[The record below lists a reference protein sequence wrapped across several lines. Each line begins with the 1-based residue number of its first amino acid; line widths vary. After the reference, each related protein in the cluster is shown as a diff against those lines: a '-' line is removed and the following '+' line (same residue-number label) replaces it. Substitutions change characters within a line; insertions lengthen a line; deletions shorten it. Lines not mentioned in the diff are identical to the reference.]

1 MSKPRVAII
10 GPGRMG
16 QGLALALTHAGQD
29 VILLGRTPRA
39 LIPPLAL
46 HHGDRVAA
54 VRSAGLVL
62 IATPDDTIS
71 GVSKGLRD
79 DQSVDAHHV
88 VLHLSGLL
96 DRRALSVLEP
106 TGAALGS
113 FHPLQSVA
121 DPASAP
127 EELVG
132 SYAGIEGDERALQ
145 EGNRLATALGMIPVR
160 LPLEAKP
167 LYHAGAV
174 VAANY
179 TVALANVAERLARSA
194 GLPWDTASKLYL
206 PLIRGTLA
214 NLESGTAAAL
224 TGPVRRGDLET
235 IRAHLAILGPEER
248 RLYRTLGLAALRLAR
263 EAGLPPDKAQ
273 AVEELLGSGD

>member
-1 MSKPRVAII
+1 VNLTVAIV

-16 QGLALALTHAGQD
+16 QGLALALTRAGREL
-29 VILLGRTPRA
+29 ILLGRTPRS
-39 LIPPLAL
+39 LVPPLAL

-54 VRSAGLVL
+54 IRGAGLVL

-71 GVSKGLRD
+71 EIAAGLRQD
-79 DQSVDAHHV
+79 RSIEAYHI

-96 DRRALSVLEP
+96 DRGALSALES

-113 FHPLQSVA
+113 FHPLQTVA
-121 DPASAP
+121 DPALAP
-127 EELVG
+127 DQLAG

-145 EGNRLATALGMIPVR
+145 AGDWLATTLRMIPVR
-160 LPLEAKP
+160 LPIQAKP

-179 TVALANVAERLARSA
+179 TVVLANTAERMARSA
-194 GLPWDTASKLYL
+194 GLSWDTAGKLYL

-214 NLESGTAAAL
+214 NLQSGAAAAL
-224 TGPVRRGDLET
+224 TGPVRRGDLAT
-235 IRAHLAILGPEER
+235 IKAHLDVLGGEER
-248 RLYRTLGLAALRLAR
+248 RLYRILGLAALKVAR
-263 EAGLPPDKAQ
+263 EAGLSPDRAQ
-273 AVEELLGSGD
+273 AVEDLLGGAE

>member
-1 MSKPRVAII
+1 MDLTVAII

-16 QGLALALTHAGQD
+16 QGLALALRRAGREI
-29 VILLGRTPRA
+29 VLLGRTPRA

-46 HHGDRVAA
+46 YQGDKATAIRA
-54 VRSAGLVL
+54 AGLVL

-71 GVSKGLRD
+71 GIAEGLRD
-79 DQSVDAHHV
+79 DRSIEAHHI

-96 DRRALSVLEP
+96 DRGALSALEP

-121 DPASAP
+121 DPALAP
-127 EELVG
+127 DQLAG

-145 EGNRLATALGMIPVR
+145 AGDCLATTLGMIPVR
-160 LPLEAKP
+160 LPSQAKQ

-179 TVALANVAERLARSA
+179 TVVLAGMAERLARSA
-194 GLPWDTASKLYL
+194 GIPGDTAGRLYL

-214 NLESGTAAAL
+214 NLESGIGAAL
-224 TGPVRRGDLET
+224 TGPVRRGDLAT
-235 IRAHLAILGPEER
+235 IKAHLAVLDGEDR
-248 RLYRTLGLAALRLAR
+248 RLYRLLGLAALRVAR
-263 EAGLPPDKAQ
+263 EAGLSPDKAK
-273 AVEELLGSGD
+273 AVEDLLGGPD

>member
-1 MSKPRVAII
+1 
-10 GPGRMG
+10 MG
-16 QGLALALTHAGQD
+16 QGLALALKHAGQD
-29 VILLGRTPRA
+29 VILLGPTPRA
-39 LIPPLAL
+39 LTAPLAL
-46 HHGDRVAA
+46 HQGDRVAA
-54 VRSAGLVL
+54 VRGAGLVL
-62 IATPDDTIS
+62 IAAPDDAIS
-71 GVSKGLRD
+71 SVSRELRD
-79 DQSVDAHHV
+79 DRSVDAHQV

-106 TGAALGS
+106 TGAGLGS
-113 FHPLQSVA
+113 FHPLQSIA
-121 DPASAP
+121 DPALAP
-127 EELVG
+127 EHFVG

-145 EGNRLATALGMIPVR
+145 AGDRLATALGMIPVR
-160 LPLEAKP
+160 LAIEAKP

-179 TVALANVAERLARSA
+179 TVALANVAEGLAQSA

-206 PLIRGTLA
+206 PLMRGTLA

-235 IRAHLAILGPEER
+235 IRAHLAVLGPEER
-248 RLYRTLGLAALRLAR
+248 RLYRILGLAALRLAR

-273 AVEELLGSGD
+273 PVEDLLGSVD

>member
-1 MSKPRVAII
+1 VNQKVAII

-16 QGLALALTHAGQD
+16 QGLALALTRAGREL
-29 VILLGRTPRA
+29 VLLGRTPRA

-46 HHGDRVAA
+46 HQGNRVAA
-54 VRSAGLVL
+54 IRGAGLVL
-62 IATPDDTIS
+62 VATPDDTIS
-71 GVSKGLRD
+71 GIAAGLRD
-79 DQSVDAHHV
+79 DRAIEAHHI

-96 DRRALSVLEP
+96 DRGALSALES

-121 DPASAP
+121 DPVLAP
-127 EELVG
+127 DQLVG

-145 EGNRLATALGMIPVR
+145 AGDCLATTLGMIPVR
-160 LPLEAKP
+160 LPIQAKP

-179 TVALANVAERLARSA
+179 TVVLASVAERLARSA
-194 GLPWDTASKLYL
+194 GLPWDTAGNLYL

-214 NLESGTAAAL
+214 NLESGAAAAL
-224 TGPVRRGDLET
+224 TGPIRRGDLAT
-235 IRAHLAILGPEER
+235 IKAHLAVLSGEES
-248 RLYRTLGLAALRLAR
+248 RLYRVLGLAGLRVAQ
-263 EAGLPPDKAQ
+263 EAGLSPDKAK
-273 AVEELLGSGD
+273 AVEDLLRGAD

>member
-1 MSKPRVAII
+1 VSNPMVAII

-16 QGLALALTHAGQD
+16 QALALALQHAGRD

-39 LIPPLAL
+39 LTPTLAL
-46 HHGDRVAA
+46 YQGDRKLA
-54 VRSAGLVL
+54 VRSSGLVL

-71 GVSKGLRD
+71 SVSEELRAD
-79 DQSVDAHHV
+79 GSINAHHV

-96 DRRALSVLEP
+96 DRRALSALES
-106 TGAALGS
+106 TGASRGS
-113 FHPLQSVA
+113 FHPLQSIA
-121 DPASAP
+121 DPALAL
-127 EELVG
+127 EQFVG
-132 SYAGIEGDERALQ
+132 SYAGIEGDEGAL
-145 EGNRLATALGMIPVR
+145 EAGERLATTLGMIPVR
-160 LPLEAKP
+160 LPPEAKA

-179 TVALANVAERLARSA
+179 TVALASVAERLAQSA
-194 GLPWDTASKLYL
+194 GLSLATASKLYL

-235 IRAHLAILGPEER
+235 IRAHLAVLSPEER
-248 RLYRTLGLAALRLAR
+248 ELYRTLGLATLRLAR
-263 EAGLPPDKAQ
+263 EAGLSPDKAQ
-273 AVEELLGSGD
+273 RVQDLLGSGD